1 MLSLEGDPRP
11 SSGALDAVEGSK
23 QASFQPLG
31 PRVSIYG
38 SGIEI
43 VSAGAG
49 LCVLGPLYNGDIV
62 LVNLRQLP
70 CSVPFAY
77 N

>member
-38 SGIEI
+38 SGIEMG
-43 VSAGAG
+43 AGAG

-62 LVNLRQLP
+62 LINLRQLP
-70 CSVPFAY
+70 RSVPFAY